1 MAPLPYIFKM
11 VLIPLYLFAFFMKVG
26 SQPIFPQK
34 IASHLMP
41 RHPDT
46 KNPSPDSQ
54 GHSLSDRAVLPME
67 PDSLRR
73 RSNYEGMVASTS
85 DVQGQVSSLSSHT
98 GSDVAGPEQSIT
110 TPSNSLP
117 GISRR
122 AALYPK
128 AVATSGWNS
137 RGSPQ
142 VGGSL
147 ATSDSVRQNIG
158 SGQAVGP
165 HDKPTRTISVCMWD
179 PSYSCW

>member
-1 MAPLPYIFKM
+1 
-11 VLIPLYLFAFFMKVG
+11 MKVG

-73 RSNYEGMVASTS
+73 RSNYEGMVASRS
-85 DVQGQVSSLSSHT
+85 DVQGIPLPLCL
-98 GSDVAGPEQSIT
+98 APRLCR
-110 TPSNSLP
+110 LP
-117 GISRR
+117 GISKR

-165 HDKPTRTISVCMWD
+165 QEKPTRTISVCMWD
-179 PSYSCW
+179 PGYDCW

>member
-54 GHSLSDRAVLPME
+54 GHSLSDRAVLPIE

-73 RSNYEGMVASTS
+73 RSYGEGMVPST
-85 DVQGQVSSLSSHT
+85 QVSSLSSHT
-98 GSDVAGPEQSIT
+98 GSGVAGPEQSIT